1 MVLVMSQQA
10 GHRVQ
15 GLEVTGKA
23 RAIAGGQVLPG
34 EASVSHLQNRFRALW
49 TDCTRVLYSPA
60 RRRTLGSEA
69 MRADQMSE
77 RSRQRQPPSSG
88 SS

>member
-34 EASVSHLQNRFRALW
+34 EASVSHLQNRFSVLW
-49 TDCTRVLYSPA
+49 TDCTRVLTSQEENSG
-60 RRRTLGSEA
+60 L
-69 MRADQMSE
+69 
-77 RSRQRQPPSSG
+77 RSHES
-88 SS
+88 